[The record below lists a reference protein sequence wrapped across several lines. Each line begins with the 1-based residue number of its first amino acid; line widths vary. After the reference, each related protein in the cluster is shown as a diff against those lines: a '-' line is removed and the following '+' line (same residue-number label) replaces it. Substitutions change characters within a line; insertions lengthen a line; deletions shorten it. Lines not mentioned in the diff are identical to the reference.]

1 MIITIIKVFFF
12 GCLAIGALIRIIPA
26 IWIFYTKW
34 KEKKAYKAYLLE
46 LEAQESEE
54 TPFYITDQLDALDAV
69 MDSNR
74 KLLKVLDDEYTK
86 ANTAQ
91 KRATIRKRQ
100 ADIMVKLSNTEEK
113 AYKLREKNGL

>member
-26 IWIFYTKW
+26 IWIFHTKW
-34 KEKKAYKAYLLE
+34 KEKKAYKQYMYDLE
-46 LEAQESEE
+46 HAKPEE
-54 TPFYITDQLDALDAV
+54 PPFYIMDKLDAFDAV
-69 MDSNR
+69 VESNR

-86 ANTAQ
+86 ADTAQ

-100 ADIMVKLSNTEEK
+100 ADIMVKLANTEEK
-113 AYKLREKNGL
+113 ADKLREKNGL